1 MNDVITAVETGKK
14 VAFLTVNHGE
24 EVLWLSREWFTERP
38 FAEGQEIDLDEV
50 RQWLLPRQ
58 YPEAL
63 NYAVSLLA
71 LRARSTGELR
81 QKLLQRHYMEDTA
94 DMVIYKLEK
103 ERFVN
108 DEQFAEDYAR
118 QLSQRKLGKRRILM
132 ELRQKGIDSRMAE
145 DAAGQ
150 LDEEEAAEGAAQLAA
165 KLLRKYARESDSRKA
180 MQKLMSAMARRG
192 YGYDESRRAVETAME
207 ALRSEEDADALF

>member
-14 VAFLTVNHGE
+14 GAFLTVNHGE

-58 YPEAL
+58 YPDAL

-103 ERFVN
+103 EHFVN

-118 QLSQRKLGKRRILM
+118 QLSQRKLGKRRILI

-150 LDEEEAAEGAAQLAA
+150 LDEEEAAEGAAQLAS
-165 KLLRKYARESDSRKA
+165 KLLKKYARESDSRKA
-180 MQKLMSAMARRG
+180 MQKLMAAMARRG
-192 YGYDESRRAVETAME
+192 YGYDESRQAVETAME
-207 ALRSEEDADALF
+207 ALRSEEDEEWPL

>member
-14 VAFLTVNHGE
+14 GAFLTVNHGE

-103 ERFVN
+103 EHFVN

-118 QLSQRKLGKRRILM
+118 QLSRRKLGKRRILM

-145 DAAGQ
+145 DAAEQ
-150 LDEEEAAEGAAQLAA
+150 LDEEEAAEGAAQLAS
-165 KLLRKYARESDSRKA
+165 KLIKKYARESDSRKA
-180 MQKLMSAMARRG
+180 MQKLMAAMARRG
-192 YGYDESRRAVETAME
+192 YGYDESRQAVETAME
-207 ALRSEEDADALF
+207 ALRSEEDEEWPL

>member
-1 MNDVITAVETGKK
+1 MNDVITAVETVKK
-14 VAFLTVNHGE
+14 GAFLTVNHGE
-24 EVLWLSREWFTERP
+24 EVLWLSREWFTERS

-103 ERFVN
+103 EHFVN

-150 LDEEEAAEGAAQLAA
+150 LDEEEAAEGAAQLAS
-165 KLLRKYARESDSRKA
+165 KLLKKYARESDSRKA
-180 MQKLMSAMARRG
+180 MQKLIAAMARRG
-192 YGYDESRRAVETAME
+192 YGYDESRQAVETAME
-207 ALRSEEDADALF
+207 ALRSEEDEEGPL

>member
-1 MNDVITAVETGKK
+1 MNDVITAIETGKK
-14 VAFLTVNHGE
+14 GAFLTINHGE

-50 RQWLLPRQ
+50 HQWLLPRQ

-103 ERFVN
+103 ERFVD
-108 DEQFAEDYAR
+108 DEGFAEDYAL
-118 QLSQRKLGKRRILM
+118 QLSQRRLGKRRILM
-132 ELRQKGIDSRMAE
+132 ELRRKGIDSRMAE
-145 DAAGQ
+145 EAADR
-150 LDEEEAAEGAAQLAA
+150 LDEEESAKGAAQLAA
-165 KLLRKYARESDSRKA
+165 KLLKKYAREPDPRKA
-180 MQKLMSAMARRG
+180 MQKLMAAMARRG
-192 YGYDESRRAVETAME
+192 YGYDESRQAVETAME
-207 ALRSEEDADALF
+207 MLRADNDDALL

>member
-14 VAFLTVNHGE
+14 GAFLTVNHGE

-103 ERFVN
+103 EHFVN

-150 LDEEEAAEGAAQLAA
+150 LDEEEAAEGAAQLAS
-165 KLLRKYARESDSRKA
+165 KLLKKYARESDSRKA
-180 MQKLMSAMARRG
+180 MQKLMAAMARRG
-192 YGYDESRRAVETAME
+192 YGYDESRQAVETAME
-207 ALRSEEDADALF
+207 ALRSEEDEEWPL